1 MPTITR
7 ILCPLDFTRFSRHA
21 LQQAVAL
28 AREFNAEIDALHV
41 SAVAPIAATV
51 GIGSPIVLEPA
62 RLGDADRAALEA
74 ELRDFVADVDSEAAP
89 LRTTLLEGDPVAA
102 VVRRAIAWPADLI
115 VMGTH
120 GRSGFD
126 RLMLGSV
133 AEKVLRRAPCPV
145 LIVPP
150 RANEAT
156 SCVTFARILC
166 AVDFSPA
173 SLHALDYATALAA
186 KGGPGVT
193 ALHAVELLA
202 DGGGMRDELLF
213 GLPEIREDLRRAA
226 LERLAAAIP
235 DELRGRC
242 PIFETVTNG
251 KAWQQI
257 LRVAVEEQA
266 DLIVLGVTGRAT
278 ADLLLFGSTTQQVL
292 RQALCPVLTIRA

>member
-1 MPTITR
+1 MTGEELPKAR
-7 ILCPLDFTRFSRHA
+7 IKRRRLLRLVWIVPVIA
-21 LQQAVAL
+21 IA
-28 AREFNAEIDALHV
+28 
-41 SAVAPIAATV
+41 IAA
-51 GIGSPIVLEPA
+51 
-62 RLGDADRAALEA
+62 ALVYQ
-74 ELRDFVADVDSEAAP
+74 RMQDYGP
-89 LRTTLLEGDPVAA
+89 QIT
-102 VVRRAIAWPADLI
+102 
-115 VMGTH
+115 
-120 GRSGFD
+120 
-126 RLMLGSV
+126 
-133 AEKVLRRAPCPV
+133 
-145 LIVPP
+145 
-150 RANEAT
+150 
-156 SCVTFARILC
+156 VTF
-166 AVDFSPA
+166 
-173 SLHALDYATALAA
+173 
-186 KGGPGVT
+186 
-193 ALHAVELLA
+193 A